1 MGHQALKAHQG
12 DVRHARQD
20 TQNVFLCR
28 CQGFALTHQADGVGQ
43 AVHNVPMRA
52 QRDREEQSVL
62 IGTALGVFALV
73 ATAEALGLWL
83 AHFVFDFEGSNAMV
97 GWVIVIAGML
107 AGANLIRSE
116 KG

>member
-1 MGHQALKAHQG
+1 
-12 DVRHARQD
+12 
-20 TQNVFLCR
+20 
-28 CQGFALTHQADGVGQ
+28 
-43 AVHNVPMRA
+43 VHHVPMRA
-52 QRDREEQSVL
+52 QQDREEQSAL

-73 ATAEALGLWL
+73 MTAEALGLWV

-97 GWVIVIAGML
+97 GWVIVIAGIL

>member
-1 MGHQALKAHQG
+1 VEARRSAASRTASNAL
-12 DVRHARQD
+12 
-20 TQNVFLCR
+20 TCR

-97 GWVIVIAGML
+97 GWVIVIAGIL